1 LTPASW
7 SDVSGRIRN
16 ARVAW
21 VLTALS
27 IFLVLAWA
35 RQIQAG
41 YLVAATLT
49 TVLAAVAARR
59 ERTSP
64 FVLAALAA
72 VALALLAGLDAGRRF
87 RAIEYDWAR
96 IVQARDADLTRQ
108 LERRMESAIER
119 ARTAVELSAEAAL
132 RAPPGRVLFEE
143 LEQLRGRTGVDAIAL
158 FTHGGDLLSWAGDH
172 RGSLPEAVRR
182 AQSGMR
188 LAERPLYSYLY
199 LSHPVAGNRQHVV
212 AAMLIETGLVQD
224 RSSSS
229 FTGAFEE
236 RTGARPV
243 FRAGAGVAPDWVL
256 VEGTDTI
263 AHGTFE
269 RMTQAQARE
278 NVERGVQRIAALAGL
293 LAFALLAIGMAQAQP
308 TARWPSALPLL
319 LAVPALLLAPIG
331 PAFETSV
338 LFSPLYFL
346 LPGIDATLG
355 SVLLLLL
362 PLASLAATVRLPVP
376 GRDRRLLLV
385 TGAAAVAVGYMAGL
399 RLVLDAAAQQLMT
412 TSGALWFGLQI
423 ALVLLLT
430 MLTALA
436 MPQRAPLTVPRI
448 RAWGGARVEVGL
460 AALGLS
466 LSVALAVLLHLRL
479 RPLEGAQFWTAGLW
493 FAPFLLLGTA
503 LAGLGGNTGRLLRWT
518 AAGWLAATAVI
529 PHVWVAHV
537 GARLDDAEREV
548 GTLGA
553 QPDPYLDYLLVD
565 LGREAQRRYAAGEE
579 GIQLLYRAWVAS
591 GMARE
596 SYPVQAA
603 LWDAGGQP
611 QLQLNLGDAM
621 TPDTLPAMLGR
632 IARAR
637 QDESEPHLET
647 VVDDPTVSRLLT
659 VPLAGDGVITFTV
672 PPRRSLERTSVI
684 APFLGAVQNQDTRL
698 NLIPARPGRDLGEG
712 TLWVESETG
721 WRSDTLVRFP
731 DGPYHAHLEVQL
743 PSLGV
748 RLARGML
755 VLVLDLG
762 LLVVLWYV
770 GCAARGA
777 APKPRHGWLRWMG
790 SFRARITVALFGF
803 FLLPT
808 AVFGWAT
815 YSALAGEVAR
825 ATRAVAQRAAAV
837 AVLEFPDVDGNLRE
851 LAEHA
856 GSDVLYYFRGELADV
871 SSPEALALGVY
882 GAWMP
887 PTVYLSLEGG
897 DDLAAVETRAIGD
910 RPFLTAYHS
919 LPATGT
925 LAVPMALAAGDTAV
939 RQREL
944 AHLVLFA
951 ALVGALLSLALS
963 VLVGRALAGPIG
975 QLRRASAAVG
985 AGRLRVRLPQPP
997 SGEFGQLFASFNRMV
1012 RRLRRARTQELRTA
1026 RVLAWGEMAR
1036 QIAHEIKNP
1045 LTPIKL
1051 SVQHLRRAYRDRRA
1065 DFGDILDD
1073 SVTQIL
1079 NEIDRLTEIAR
1090 AFSRY
1095 GAPGADAGPVERVD
1109 ATAVVRDALTL
1120 YRSSDTAIEFRSA
1133 IEAALPPVRARPG
1146 ELKEVILNL
1155 LENARDALEG
1165 RGIVEVQLYR
1175 VGEAV
1180 ALDVVDDGPGIPE
1193 MLQERIFDPHFSTR
1207 SSGTGLGLAIVRR
1220 IVESWGGT
1228 ITVESTPGE
1237 GTVMHVRM
1245 RAADD
1250 GRPPLRLHGRDK
1262 PAE

>member
-1 LTPASW
+1 M
-7 SDVSGRIRN
+7 
-16 ARVAW
+16 
-21 VLTALS
+21 LTALS

-41 YLVAATLT
+41 YLVATTLIT
-49 TVLAAVAARR
+49 SAAVLAARR
-59 ERTSP
+59 EGASP
-64 FVLAALAA
+64 FLYAAIAA
-72 VALALLAGLDAGRRF
+72 VAIALLAGLDAGRRF
-87 RAIEYDWAR
+87 RAIEHDWDA
-96 IVQARDADLTRQ
+96 IVREREVGLAKQ
-108 LERRMESAIER
+108 LERRMESALER
-119 ARTAVELSAEAAL
+119 AVTATDLAAEAAL
-132 RAPPGRVLFEE
+132 RATPGSTLFQQ
-143 LEQLRGRTGVDAIAL
+143 LEGVRQRTGVDALAL
-158 FTHGGDLLSWAGDH
+158 FTHGGDLLAWAGDH
-172 RGSLPEAVRR
+172 RGSLPDAVRR
-182 AQSGMR
+182 VQSGTHF
-188 LAERPLYSYLY
+188 AERPLYSYLY
-199 LSHPVAGNRQHVV
+199 LSRPVAGNRQHVV
-212 AAMLIETGLVQD
+212 AAMLMETGLVQD
-224 RSSSS
+224 HGSSS
-229 FTGAFEE
+229 FTGVFAE

-243 FRAGAGVAPDWVL
+243 FRSGGGVDADWVL
-256 VEGTDTI
+256 VEGADTVV
-263 AHGTFE
+263 HGSFE
-269 RMTQAQARE
+269 RLTQAQARE
-278 NVERGVQRIAALAGL
+278 DVERTVQRIAVIAGL
-293 LAFALLAIGMAQAQP
+293 LAFVLLAIGMAQAQP
-308 TARWPSALPLL
+308 TARWPSVLPLL
-319 LAVPALLLAPIG
+319 LAIPVLLLAPIG
-331 PAFETSV
+331 SAFDANV

-346 LPGIDATLG
+346 LPLADITLG
-355 SVLLLLL
+355 TVLLLLL
-362 PLASLAATVRLPVP
+362 PLASIAATARLPVP
-376 GRDRRLLLV
+376 RHNTRLLLIA
-385 TGAAAVAVGYMAGL
+385 GAAAVAIGYMAGL
-399 RLVLDAAAQQLMT
+399 RLLLAAAAQQLMT

-430 MLTALA
+430 MITALA
-436 MPQRAPLTVPRI
+436 LPQRPPLVVPRL
-448 RAWGGARVEVGL
+448 RSWGGARVELGL
-460 AALGLS
+460 AILGLA
-466 LSVALAVLLHLRL
+466 LSVALAVLLHMRL
-479 RPLEGAQFWTAGLW
+479 EPLNGAQLWTAGLW

-503 LAGLGGNTGRLLRWT
+503 LAGLTGSTGRLLRWV
-518 AAGWLAATAVI
+518 AAGWLAGTAVI
-529 PHVWVAHV
+529 PHVWAAHV

-548 GTLGA
+548 GTLGM

-579 GIQLLYRAWVAS
+579 GVQLLYRAWVAS

-596 SYPVQAA
+596 SYPVQAV
-603 LWDAGGQP
+603 LWDANGQP
-611 QLQLNLGDAM
+611 QTQLNLGDM
-621 TPDTLPAMLGR
+621 ITPDTLPQMLTR
-632 IARAR
+632 IARLQHDDR
-637 QDESEPHLET
+637 EPHLESFA
-647 VVDDPTVSRLLT
+647 DNPAISRLLT
-659 VPLAGDGVITFTV
+659 VPLAGDGIITFTV

-684 APFLGAVQNQDTRL
+684 APFLGAVPAQDTRL
-698 NLIPARPGRDLGEG
+698 NLVPARLGVELGEG
-712 TLWVESETG
+712 TLWVLGESG

-731 DGPYHAHLEVQL
+731 DGAFHAHLEVRL
-743 PSLGV
+743 PSVGV

-755 VLVLDLG
+755 LLVLDLG
-762 LLVVLWYV
+762 LLVMLWYG

-790 SFRARITVALFGF
+790 SFRARITVALFAF
-803 FLLPT
+803 FLMPT

-815 YSALAGEVAR
+815 YGALAGEVAR

-837 AVLEFPDVDGNLRE
+837 AVLEFPDVDGNLHE

-856 GSDVLYYFRGELADV
+856 GSDVLYYFRGELANV

-887 PTVYLSLEGG
+887 PAVYLSLEGG
-897 DDLAAVETRAIGD
+897 DELAAVETRTIGD
-910 RPFLTAYHS
+910 RPFLTAFHS

-963 VLVGRALAGPIG
+963 VVVGRTLAGPIG
-975 QLRRASAAVG
+975 QLRRAAAAVG

-1051 SVQHLRRAYRDRRA
+1051 SVQHLRRAYRDRRP

-1073 SVTQIL
+1073 NVTQIL
-1079 NEIDRLTEIAR
+1079 SEIDRLTEIAR

-1095 GAPGADAGPVERVD
+1095 GAPGAEVGPVERVD
-1109 ATAVVRDALTL
+1109 ATAVARDALTL
-1120 YRSSDTAIEFRSA
+1120 YRSSDSAIEFRSS
-1133 IEAALPPVRARPG
+1133 IEPGLPFVRARPG

-1165 RGIVEVQLYR
+1165 QGLVEVQLYA
-1175 VGEAV
+1175 VGDGV
-1180 ALDVVDDGPGIPE
+1180 ALDVIDDGPGIPE
-1193 MLQERIFDPHFSTR
+1193 SLRERIFDPHFSTR

-1228 ITVESTPGE
+1228 ITVESTPGS

-1245 RAADD
+1245 LAADD
-1250 GRPPLRLHGRDK
+1250 GRPPLRLHRFDDTR
-1262 PAE
+1262 E

>member
-1 LTPASW
+1 MRA
-7 SDVSGRIRN
+7 
-16 ARVAW
+16 ARLAW

-41 YLVAATLT
+41 YLVAAALAT
-49 TVLAAVAARR
+49 TVAAIMAWR
-59 ERTSP
+59 ERASP
-64 FVLAALAA
+64 FLLAALAA
-72 VALALLAGLDAGRRF
+72 VVLALLTGIDAGRRF
-87 RAIEYDWAR
+87 RAIEHEWTTIAQER
-96 IVQARDADLTRQ
+96 EVDLARQ
-108 LERRMESAIER
+108 LERRMESALER
-119 ARTAVELSAEAAL
+119 ASTAIELAAEAAVEAAPGSDLFRRLEAL
-132 RAPPGRVLFEE
+132 RE
-143 LEQLRGRTGVDAIAL
+143 RTGVDALAV
-158 FTHGGDLLSWAGDH
+158 FTHGGDLLAWAGDH
-172 RGSLPEAVRR
+172 RGSLPDAVRR
-182 AQSGMR
+182 IQSGTHF
-188 LAERPLYSYLY
+188 AERPLYSYLY
-199 LSHPVAGNRQHVV
+199 LGHPVRGNRQHVV
-212 AAMLIETGLVQD
+212 AAMLIETGLVQE
-224 RSSSS
+224 RSSTS

-243 FRAGAGVAPDWVL
+243 FRAGGGVDPDWVL

-263 AHGTFE
+263 VHGTFDHL
-269 RMTQAQARE
+269 TQAQARE
-278 NVERGVQRIAALAGL
+278 GVEVTAQRIATLAGL
-293 LAFALLAIGMAQAQP
+293 LAFVLLAIGMARAQP
-308 TARWPSALPLL
+308 TARWPTALPLV
-319 LAVPALLLAPIG
+319 LAVPVLLLAPIG
-331 PAFETSV
+331 RGFDANV

-346 LPGIDATLG
+346 LPLADITLG
-355 SVLLLLL
+355 TLLLLLL
-362 PLASLAATVRLPVP
+362 PLASLVATVRLPVP
-376 GRDRRLLLV
+376 ARDRRLLLV
-385 TGAAAVAVGYMAGL
+385 AGAAAVAVGYMAGL
-399 RLVLDAAAQQLMT
+399 RLLLDAAAQQLMT
-412 TSGALWFGLQI
+412 TDGALWFGLQI

-436 MPQRAPLTVPRI
+436 MPQRPPVSVPRV
-448 RAWGGARVEVGL
+448 RWWGGARVELGL
-460 AALGLS
+460 AVLGLL
-466 LSVALAVLLHLRL
+466 LSVALAILLHLRL
-479 RPLEGAQFWTAGLW
+479 RPLDGAQFWTAGLW

-503 LAGLGGNTGRLLRWT
+503 LAGLAGSAGRLMRWV

-529 PHVWVAHV
+529 PHVWSAHV
-537 GARLDDAEREV
+537 GARLSDAESEV

-579 GIQLLYRAWVAS
+579 GVQLLYRAWVAS

-596 SYPVQAA
+596 SYPVQAV
-603 LWDAGGQP
+603 LWDTTAQP
-611 QLQLNLGDAM
+611 RLQLNLGDVL
-621 TPDTLPAMLGR
+621 TPDTLQTTLRNAVR
-632 IARAR
+632 R
-637 QDESEPHLET
+637 QYEASEPHLET
-647 VVDDPTVSRLLT
+647 VAGDPLISRLLT

-672 PPRRSLERTSVI
+672 PPRRTLERTSVV
-684 APFLGAVQNQDTRL
+684 APFLGAVQSQDTRL
-698 NLIPARPGRDLGEG
+698 NLVPARPGMDLGEG
-712 TLWVESETG
+712 TLWVESATG

-731 DGPYHAHLEVQL
+731 DGPFHAHLEVRQ

-755 VLVLDLG
+755 ILVLDLG
-762 LLVVLWYV
+762 LLVVLWYL

-790 SFRARITVALFGF
+790 SFRARITFALFAF

-837 AVLEFPDVDGNLRE
+837 AVLEFPDVDGNLHE

-887 PTVYLSLEGG
+887 PSVYLSLEGG
-897 DDLAAVETRAIGD
+897 DELAAVETRTVGD

-925 LAVPMALAAGDTAV
+925 LAVPMALSAGDTAV

-963 VLVGRALAGPIG
+963 VLVGRTLAGPIG
-975 QLRRASAAVG
+975 QLRRAAAAVG
-985 AGRLRVRLPQPP
+985 SGRLRVRLPQPP

-1051 SVQHLRRAYRDRRA
+1051 SVQHLRRAYRDRRP

-1073 SVTQIL
+1073 NVTQIL

-1095 GAPGADAGPVERVD
+1095 GAPAAQIGPVERVD
-1109 ATAVVRDALTL
+1109 ATTVAREALTL
-1120 YRSSDTAIEFRSA
+1120 YRSSDSAIEFRSS
-1133 IEAALPPVRARPG
+1133 IEPGLPFVRARAG

-1155 LENARDALEG
+1155 LENSRDALEG
-1165 RGIVEVQLYR
+1165 EGSVEVRLY
-1175 VGEAV
+1175 EADDRV
-1180 ALDVVDDGPGIPE
+1180 ALDIVDDGPGIPDS
-1193 MLQERIFDPHFSTR
+1193 LQERIFDPHFSTR

-1228 ITVESTPGE
+1228 ITVESTPGA
-1237 GTVMHVRM
+1237 GTTMRVRM
-1245 RAADD
+1245 LAADD
-1250 GRPPLRLHGRDK
+1250 GRPPLRLHRGDG

>member
-1 LTPASW
+1 M
-7 SDVSGRIRN
+7 
-16 ARVAW
+16 
-21 VLTALS
+21 LTALS

-41 YLVAATLT
+41 YLAAATLT
-49 TVLAAVAARR
+49 TGAAALVARR
-59 ERTSP
+59 EGASP
-64 FVLAALAA
+64 FLYAALAA
-72 VALALLAGLDAGRRF
+72 VAIALLAGLDAGRRF
-87 RAIEYDWAR
+87 RAIEHDWDT
-96 IVQARDADLTRQ
+96 IVREQEAALTRQ
-108 LERRMESAIER
+108 LERRMESALER
-119 ARTAVELSAEAAL
+119 ARTAVDLASQAAL
-132 RAPPGRVLFEE
+132 RASPGSALFQQ
-143 LEQLRGRTGVDAIAL
+143 LESVRERTGIDALAL
-158 FTHGGDLLSWAGDH
+158 FTHGGDLLAWAGDH
-172 RGSLPEAVRR
+172 RGSLPESVRR
-182 AQSGMR
+182 VQSGTHF
-188 LAERPLYSYLY
+188 AERPLYSYLY
-199 LSHPVAGNRQHVV
+199 VSKPVGGNRQHVV
-212 AAMLIETGLVQD
+212 AAMLMETGLVQD
-224 RSSSS
+224 HGAIS
-229 FTGAFEE
+229 FTGSFEE

-243 FRAGAGVAPDWVL
+243 FRSGGGVDADWVL

-263 AHGTFE
+263 VHARFE

-278 NVERGVQRIAALAGL
+278 QVEQSVQRIAVTAGL
-293 LAFALLAIGMAQAQP
+293 LAFILLAIGMARAQP

-331 PAFETSV
+331 PAFDQNV

-346 LPGIDATLG
+346 LPGVDATLG
-355 SVLLLLL
+355 TVLLLLL
-362 PLASLAATVRLPVP
+362 PLASLTATVRLPVQK
-376 GRDRRLLLV
+376 RNTRLLLLA
-385 TGAAAVAVGYMAGL
+385 GAAAVAIGYTAGL
-399 RLVLDAAAQQLMT
+399 RLLLSAAAQQLMT

-430 MLTALA
+430 MITALA
-436 MPQRAPLTVPRI
+436 MPQRPPLTVPRL
-448 RAWGGARVEVGL
+448 RSWGGARVELGL
-460 AALGLS
+460 AILGLV
-466 LSVALAVLLHLRL
+466 LSVALAILLHLRL
-479 RPLEGAQFWTAGLW
+479 EPINGRQLWTASLW

-503 LAGLGGNTGRLLRWT
+503 LAGLTGTGGRLLRWVT
-518 AAGWLAATAVI
+518 AGWLAGTAVI
-529 PHVWVAHV
+529 PHVWAAHV

-548 GTLGA
+548 GTLGM

-579 GIQLLYRAWVAS
+579 GVQLLYRAWVAS

-596 SYPVQAA
+596 SYPVQAV
-603 LWDAGGQP
+603 LWDSNGQP
-611 QLQLNLGDAM
+611 GIQLNLGDVV
-621 TPDTLPAMLGR
+621 TPDTLPRMLTR
-632 IARAR
+632 IARLQQ
-637 QDESEPHLET
+637 QDGEPHLEAFT
-647 VVDDPTVSRLLT
+647 DNPAMSRLLT
-659 VPLAGDGVITFTV
+659 VPLAGDGIITFSV

-684 APFLGAVQNQDTRL
+684 APFLGAVQAQDTRL
-698 NLIPARPGRDLGEG
+698 NLVPARPGRDLGDG
-712 TLWVESETG
+712 TLWVESESG

-731 DGPYHAHLEVQL
+731 DGPYHAHLEVNL

-755 VLVLDLG
+755 LLVADLG
-762 LLVVLWYV
+762 LLVLLWYL

-777 APKPRHGWLRWMG
+777 TPKPRHGWLRWMG
-790 SFRARITVALFGF
+790 SFRARITLALFAF
-803 FLLPT
+803 FLMPT

-837 AVLEFPDVDGNLRE
+837 AVLEFPDVDGNLHE

-887 PTVYLSLEGG
+887 PAVYLSLEGG
-897 DDLAAVETRAIGD
+897 DELAAVETRTIGD
-910 RPFLTAYHS
+910 RPFLTAFHS

-951 ALVGALLSLALS
+951 TLVGALLSLALS

-975 QLRRASAAVG
+975 QLRRAAAAVG

-1095 GAPGADAGPVERVD
+1095 GAPGAEVGPIERVD
-1109 ATAVVRDALTL
+1109 ASAVAREALTL
-1120 YRSSDTAIEFRSA
+1120 YRSSDSGIEFRSS
-1133 IEAALPPVRARPG
+1133 IEPGLPFVRARSG

-1165 RGIVEVQLYR
+1165 QGTVEVQLYT
-1175 VGEAV
+1175 VGDSV

-1193 MLQERIFDPHFSTR
+1193 ALQQRIFDPHFSTR

-1245 RAADD
+1245 LAADD
-1250 GRPPLRLHGRDK
+1250 GRPPLRLHRVDGDGD
-1262 PAE
+1262 